1 MNKKFIEMVVV
12 KLFKVI
18 DSMTSND
25 HIDGVR
31 NYIDLYYQQFGEK
44 NKQIIEI
51 YFKTRLKLLK

>member
-12 KLFKVI
+12 KLFKVM